1 MKTLT
6 KALVGTIA
14 AGAMVIPAASPA
26 FAHDGRDRGGISAGE
41 IIAGAIVIG
50 GIAAVAGASSR
61 NNSRDYDYGR
71 AGYGDRDWGDR
82 DGRSYGW
89 DRGQAYAN
97 PRQAVQLCVSAAQ
110 RYANRYSYGQ
120 ARVTDIRDIDRNDR
134 GYTIRGRIAVN
145 DQGRDWQRGD
155 RDYGRGWNGD
165 YRGYNNDLRGYD
177 SGTFKCRVEYGRVTN
192 LDFDGLRGL

>member
-6 KALVGTIA
+6 KALVGTLA
-14 AGAMVIPAASPA
+14 AGAMAIPAASPA
-26 FAHDGRDRGGISAGE
+26 FAHDGYDRGGISAGE

-50 GIAAVAGASSR
+50 GIAAVVSASSR

-82 DGRSYGW
+82 DGRNYGW

-97 PRQAVQLCVSAAQ
+97 PRQAVAMCVNAAQ

-145 DQGRDWQRGD
+145 EQGRDWQRGD
-155 RDYGRGWNGD
+155 SNYGRGWNGD
-165 YRGYNNDLRGYD
+165 YRGYNNDTRGYD
-177 SGTFKCRVEYGRVTN
+177 SGSFKCRVEYGRVTN